1 MPKRTI
7 FDQQI
12 YYTDTQPEQEL
23 TLLLL
28 HGAGGDHLDW
38 PAELRRCPGVRVI
51 APDLPGHGRSAL
63 PGRDSIVGYAQFVTE
78 LVSQLGL
85 KQVVLVG
92 HSMGGAIAQTMA
104 WEQPNW
110 LRGLVLCGTAAQ
122 MPVSSAILDQVLVD
136 FPAVVEIMVKYQW
149 VREIPDE
156 VRQISRQKLL
166 KNRPE
171 VLYGDYVACHQ
182 FNGREKLLLITVPVL
197 VLGATS
203 DKMTP
208 FPESE
213 YLQIHLPQAQLVAL
227 AGAGH
232 MLMLERPTAV
242 AEAVSHFLAG
252 L

>member
-1 MPKRTI
+1 MPKQTI
-7 FDQQI
+7 LNQQT
-12 YYTDTQPEQEL
+12 YYTDTNPQENL
-23 TLLLL
+23 TLLLI

-38 PAELRRCPGVRVI
+38 PAELRRWPGVRVV
-51 APDLPGHGRSAL
+51 APDLPGHGRSAA

-78 LVSQLGL
+78 LVQQLGL

-92 HSMGGAIAQTMA
+92 HSMGGAIAQTIA
-104 WEQPNW
+104 WEQPTW
-110 LRGLVLCGTAAQ
+110 LKGLVLCGTAAH
-122 MPVSSAILDQVLVD
+122 MPVSAAILDQVLTNL
-136 FPAVVEIMVKYQW
+136 PAVVEIIVKYEW
-149 VREIPDE
+149 AREISEE

-171 VLYGDYVACHQ
+171 VLHGDYVACNQ

-197 VLGATS
+197 VVGATN

-208 FPESE
+208 FSESE
-213 YLQIHLPQAQLVAL
+213 YLQAHLPQAQLVAL

-242 AEAVSHFLAG
+242 VEALSHFLAR